1 MNDITVIFVD
11 MPIKPTFVIITLI
24 YFFSFQVLGW
34 SQDKSGLS
42 YNLEKPSHV
51 YKLPSMLEEIS
62 GLSYYEPNVLATI
75 NDEQGVVFLY
85 DLKTKKIIKKIKFE
99 KNGDYEGIERVGD
112 HLYVVKSNGNL
123 YKFHIDVEGEVEE
136 ISSPFGSKNNIEGLG
151 YNEKT
156 NSLLLALKGNAEI
169 DKNKIDGKA
178 VYAYDLTSGK
188 FSKKP
193 MLVLKDKDL
202 ERVLGAN
209 SSKFRPSGIAVH
221 PLSGE
226 IYMLASVGSA
236 LVVFNADGSPKNLS
250 ILKRSIFPQPEGIA
264 FSPQGD
270 LYISN
275 ENQDGGT
282 ILHFMM
288 K

>member
-1 MNDITVIFVD
+1 MRMRT
-11 MPIKPTFVIITLI
+11 TFTFLTFI
-24 YFFSFQVLGW
+24 YLFSFQTCGWGQSKSDLPYQLDKPNHVYRLPSVLEEV
-34 SQDKSGLS
+34 SGLT
-42 YNLEKPSHV
+42 
-51 YKLPSMLEEIS
+51 
-62 GLSYYEPNVLATI
+62 YYSANVLATV

-85 DLKTKKIIKKIKFE
+85 DLSSKKITEKIRFE

-112 HLYVVKSNGNL
+112 HLYIVRSNGKL
-123 YKFHIDVEGEVEE
+123 YKFHVGIEGEVEE
-136 ISSPFGSKNNIEGLG
+136 IDGPFGSKNNIEGLG
-151 YNEKT
+151 YNKNT
-156 NSLLLALKGNAEI
+156 NSLLLALKGDAEI

-178 VYAYDLTSGK
+178 VYAYDLTSKK

-193 MLVLKDKDL
+193 ILVLQDKDL

-209 SSKFRPSGIAVH
+209 SAKFRPSGIAVH

-236 LVVFNADGSPKNLS
+236 LVVFNPDGSPKNLS
-250 ILKRSIFPQPEGIA
+250 ILKRSIFPQPEGIT

-282 ILHFMM
+282 ILHFTMM